1 MGKLYAVMW
10 VCCRW
15 GSIMSTIGALER
27 LLRKHQVPIAI
38 IDGPKV
44 RHT

>member
-1 MGKLYAVMW
+1 
-10 VCCRW
+10 
-15 GSIMSTIGALER
+15 MSTIGALER

-44 RHT
+44 RHEQHH